1 MIYLPLIFNFN
12 LIFEGTVNI
21 NYNKELFKRALKQTY
36 ESINKNVTDEKNI
49 KSIIDNYKD
58 NLKMNFLLSK
68 NQKQ

>member
-49 KSIIDNYKD
+49 KSIIDNYKN